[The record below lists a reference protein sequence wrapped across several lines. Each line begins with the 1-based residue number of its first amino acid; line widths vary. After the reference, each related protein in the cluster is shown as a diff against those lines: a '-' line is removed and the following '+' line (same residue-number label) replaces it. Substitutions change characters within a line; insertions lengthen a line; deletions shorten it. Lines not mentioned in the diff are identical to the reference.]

1 MIHHVNLIGMTNMI
15 GHTKVNLN
23 AVKFSIKK
31 VIPILII
38 LKNMNIRK
46 AQTRKSISKCTILNG
61 VLDSNVYVLYYKNLN
76 HAENNFDSV
85 RLEFH

>member
-38 LKNMNIRK
+38 LKNMNIEKHR
-46 AQTRKSISKCTILNG
+46 QENLSQ
-61 VLDSNVYVLYYKNLN
+61 NVRY
-76 HAENNFDSV
+76 
-85 RLEFH
+85 

>member
-15 GHTKVNLN
+15 GHTKVNFN

-38 LKNMNIRK
+38 LKNMNIEKHR
-46 AQTRKSISKCTILNG
+46 QENLSQ
-61 VLDSNVYVLYYKNLN
+61 NVQY
-76 HAENNFDSV
+76 
-85 RLEFH
+85 

>member
-31 VIPILII
+31 VILII
-38 LKNMNIRK
+38 LKNMNIEKHR
-46 AQTRKSISKCTILNG
+46 QENLSQ
-61 VLDSNVYVLYYKNLN
+61 NVRY
-76 HAENNFDSV
+76 
-85 RLEFH
+85 

>member
-31 VIPILII
+31 VKLII
-38 LKNMNIRK
+38 LKNMNIEK
-46 AQTRKSISKCTILNG
+46 QYELSQ
-61 VLDSNVYVLYYKNLN
+61 NVRY
-76 HAENNFDSV
+76 
-85 RLEFH
+85 

>member
-31 VIPILII
+31 VILII
-38 LKNMNIRK
+38 LKNMNIEK
-46 AQTRKSISKCTILNG
+46 QTRKSISKCTILNG
-61 VLDSNVYVLYYKNLN
+61 VLDSIVYVLYYKNLN

>member
-1 MIHHVNLIGMTNMI
+1 MVAIMIHHVNLIGMTNMI

-38 LKNMNIRK
+38 LKNMNIK
-46 AQTRKSISKCTILNG
+46 KKIYLKMYDTKWGA
-61 VLDSNVYVLYYKNLN
+61 
-76 HAENNFDSV
+76 
-85 RLEFH
+85 